1 MQAERLGGEGD
12 ILQKVPAKAMPSKVV
27 EAGTT
32 PPTPAQQRYWC
43 VAPSQESHIQETS
56 ICESSHT
63 GFT

>member
-32 PPTPAQQRYWC
+32 PTNPNAAEIPVC
-43 VAPSQESHIQETS
+43 GS
-56 ICESSHT
+56 IPREPHT
-63 GFT
+63 GNFNL